1 MMKTDPVLDRIRE
14 ARHLISA
21 QCDHDPQKLVAYYLE
36 RQRQHPEKLVGYAVT
51 NSGQPKAES
60 LVQTV

>member
-14 ARHLISA
+14 ARHFISA

-36 RQRQHPEKLVGYAVT
+36 RQRQHPWVM
-51 NSGQPKAES
+51 P
-60 LVQTV
+60 